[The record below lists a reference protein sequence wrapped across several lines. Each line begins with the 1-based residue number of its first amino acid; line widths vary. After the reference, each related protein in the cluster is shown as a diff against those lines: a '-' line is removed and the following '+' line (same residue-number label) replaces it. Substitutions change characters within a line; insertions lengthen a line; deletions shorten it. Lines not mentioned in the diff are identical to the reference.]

1 MRPRVKQYEVYREY
15 CRDDVVAVITAWSYY
30 GALKQAREMGY
41 GEGFKVEEVE
51 KYE

>member
-1 MRPRVKQYEVYREY
+1 MRPRIKQYEVYREH

-41 GEGFKVEEVE
+41 GEGFEVEEVE
-51 KYE
+51 RYE